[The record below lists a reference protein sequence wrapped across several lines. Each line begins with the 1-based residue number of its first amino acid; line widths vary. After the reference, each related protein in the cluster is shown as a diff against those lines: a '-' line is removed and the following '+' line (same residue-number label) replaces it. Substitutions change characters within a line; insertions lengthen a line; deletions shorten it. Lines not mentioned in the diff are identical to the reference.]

1 MQKEVSLR
9 PRNPTARYSVPA
21 HDLIMRVKQLGV
33 GKRRSRPSIASL
45 TAEEIRFD
53 GCLDSSNC
61 RPVENAGE
69 RRGVRQAGFW
79 WWYFWYH
86 VNALVTPDGRRQAA
100 VVFRGC
106 GSKRRRDIDRS
117 LESA

>member
-1 MQKEVSLR
+1 
-9 PRNPTARYSVPA
+9 
-21 HDLIMRVKQLGV
+21 MRVKQLGV

-53 GCLDSSNC
+53 GYLDSSNC
-61 RPVENAGE
+61 RPAENAGVG
-69 RRGVRQAGFW
+69 RRGREGIGKAAGFW